1 MKFKLTAALIAL
13 LLLPAVA
20 GAVTGRD
27 IMEQSDQLPTP
38 GSARSIVTMKI
49 YKGGAPDEKQF
60 TLSVKEYPDDEDKAL
75 ISFQKPTRIQLLT
88 HAHKGK
94 EDDQWIV
101 LSSGKVKRIAAADK
115 GNAFVHSHF
124 YYEDLGSRDID
135 DYEYT
140 YLTEEKAVGVDCFKV
155 ESVKKADKQKV
166 YDKTILYVRKSDYF
180 IVRVDFYQN
189 GKLHKFLEN
198 HDVRKVSDIL
208 TPFRVVMSLA
218 DGKERTELT
227 VERVE
232 YNVPID
238 DATFNKEA
246 LR

>member
-1 MKFKLTAALIAL
+1 MKFRFIIVLSML
-13 LLLPAVA
+13 LWLPAWA
-20 GAVTGRD
+20 GSYTGRE
-27 IMEQSDQLPTP
+27 IMEQSQKLATP
-38 GSARSIVTMKI
+38 QSARSIVTMRI
-49 YKGGAPDEKQF
+49 FKGGAPDEKQF
-60 TLSVKEYPDDEDKAL
+60 TLQAKEYPDDENKAL

-88 HAHKGK
+88 HAHKGR
-94 EDDQWIV
+94 EDDQWVV

-135 DYEYT
+135 DYDYT
-140 YLTEEKAVGVDCFKV
+140 YLGDDKAVGVDCFKV
-155 ESVKKADKQKV
+155 ESLKKTGKDKV
-166 YDKTILYVRKSDYF
+166 YDKTILYVRKSDF
-180 IVRVDFYQN
+180 FVVRVDFYQN

-198 HDVRKVSDIL
+198 HDIRKEADIL

-218 DGKERTELT
+218 QGDARTELT

-232 YNVPID
+232 YNGPID

>member
-1 MKFKLTAALIAL
+1 MKIKFTVALIAL

-20 GAVTGRD
+20 AAVTGRD
-27 IMEQSDQLPTP
+27 IVEQSEKLPTP
-38 GSARSIVTMKI
+38 GSAKSIVTMQI
-49 YKGGAPDEKQF
+49 FKGGSPDEKQF

-135 DYEYT
+135 DYEYQ
-140 YLTEEKAVGVDCFKV
+140 YLGDDKAVGVDCFKV
-155 ESVKKADKQKV
+155 ESIKRADKDKV

-189 GKLHKFLEN
+189 SKLHKFLEN
-198 HDVRKVSDIL
+198 HDVRNVSGIL

-232 YNVPID
+232 YNLPID

>member
-1 MKFKLTAALIAL
+1 MKFSFAVTLITL
-13 LLLPAVA
+13 LVLPAVA
-20 GAVTGRD
+20 GAVTGRE
-27 IMEQSDQLPTP
+27 IMEQSDKLPSA
-38 GSARSIVTMKI
+38 GSAKSIVTMKI
-49 YKGGAPDEKQF
+49 YKGGSPDEKQF
-60 TLSVKEYPDDEDKAL
+60 TLSVKEYPGDEDKAL

-88 HAHKGK
+88 HAHKGQA
-94 EDDQWIV
+94 DDQWIV

-124 YYEDLGSRDID
+124 YFEDLGSRDID

-140 YLTEEKAVGVDCFKV
+140 YLGDAQATGLDCFKV
-155 ESVKKADKQKV
+155 ESIRKTDKDKV
-166 YDKTILYVRKSDYF
+166 YDKSILYVRKSDYF

-198 HDVRKVSDIL
+198 HDIRKVSDIL
-208 TPFRVVMSLA
+208 TPYRVVMSLA
-218 DGKERTELT
+218 DGQERTELT
-227 VERVE
+227 VERVD
-232 YNVPID
+232 YNVAID

>member
-1 MKFKLTAALIAL
+1 MKFKFTAALIAL

-20 GAVTGRD
+20 AAYTGRE
-27 IMEQSDQLPTP
+27 IMEQSEKLAAPQ
-38 GSARSIVTMKI
+38 SAKSIVTMKI
-49 YKGGAPDEKQF
+49 FKGGQPDEKQF
-60 TLSVKEYPDDEDKAL
+60 TLSVKKYPNDEDKAL
-75 ISFQKPTRIQLLT
+75 IAFQKPTRIQLLT

-94 EDDQWIV
+94 ADDQWIV

-135 DYEYT
+135 DYT
-140 YLTEEKAVGVDCFKV
+140 YNYLGDEKTLGVDCFKV
-155 ESVKKADKQKV
+155 ESLKKADKDKV
-166 YDKTILYVRKSDYF
+166 YDKTILFVRQSDF
-180 IVRVDFYQN
+180 FVVRVDFYQN

-198 HDVRKVSDIL
+198 QDIRKVSDIL

-218 DGKERTELT
+218 NAEERTELT

-232 YNVPID
+232 YNLPID